1 MLFFFPWETR
11 RAPATDKLSLDRHKI
26 TAKYIILLEIF
37 NQLSFFKYKVP
48 LKICHKYWIL
58 HACNNT
64 QLTHS
69 THKYYTHT
77 TCTLHV
83 CSCCNPF
90 DQCSIM
96 TISVSLSV
104 YHYQCSVTTKEDGG
118 WSCFFRLHTI
128 CDIMC
133 LSMQP
138 DFMQQ
143 FHR

>member
-1 MLFFFPWETR
+1 MFKSFSYHVFFFPWETR

-58 HACNNT
+58 HACNNA

-77 TCTLHV
+77 TYTLRV

-90 DQCSIM
+90 DHCSIM
-96 TISVSLSV
+96 IVSINKYAQASLKLLLYEVLQSKKLSLWLK
-104 YHYQCSVTTKEDGG
+104 QS
-118 WSCFFRLHTI
+118 FPLLILHP
-128 CDIMC
+128 
-133 LSMQP
+133 LSL
-138 DFMQQ
+138 
-143 FHR
+143 